1 MFLPIHVYGMHVQ
14 YTYMERNKQFD
25 SPIAD
30 STDSVSVH
38 SARTLSVMEE
48 ESRRMPA
55 RYTRQPDSKIFY
67 KNKNKCAYVNIRTCT
82 FVIISCNKYME
93 IQNCV
98 FTCATRMYVR
108 TCVCTYVFH
117 HSNSE
122 LTLTLSSAAR
132 FLNVPAT

>member
-1 MFLPIHVYGMHVQ
+1 MYVHVCE
-14 YTYMERNKQFD
+14 YTYVCSFLSMSMECMYSIRTRRENKQFD
-25 SPIAD
+25 SPIAE

-67 KNKNKCAYVNIRTCT
+67 ECKQMCICKYTCT
-82 FVIISCNKYME
+82 FVIISCNMYME

-98 FTCATRMYVR
+98 FTCATRMYVHVYVR
-108 TCVCTYVFH
+108 TYST
-117 HSNSE
+117 
-122 LTLTLSSAAR
+122 SAAR